1 MAVVWVHRRLGRS
14 AGYRDEGWEIQSNT
28 HLNQILLEMPPVGE
42 PATTAFDITAVSL
55 LWVQVA
61 AASCPKLCYEWADPD
76 LPSSLKTSTG
86 PIVRAVWLKG
96 GIPALLRLFDK
107 DGGTSIHTSRLRSV
121 SAGGVTLWSNAALL
135 AAGNEDRPGGSS
147 AHAPPPAP
155 RGGAPYVAGDLRAGR
170 EAGIPA
176 TVASARASPDAAAAS
191 SGPVFRY
198 EWADPYLA
206 NKQSTRN
213 VVMNAWHKGG
223 VPEVLNLLDKH
234 GGSSSHASKLRSV
247 STGGNVVWSNAA
259 LPAAG
264 NGGGPGGSSAHAPPE
279 PLDRP
284 HTEGGMEAGLEVAA
298 VAPARASPDA
308 AATVFG
314 PEFRYEWADPSL
326 DRKKSTRNAVTGAW
340 HKGQGP
346 GVLRLLDKHGGTS
359 IHASRLRSVST
370 GGNVVWSNAALLA
383 AKSEEPAAVVEE
395 EQSGSLA
402 AKNKSGLRKRCLE
415 EAGPEAGPGGSTVP
429 PSSTSPDALTGK
441 VEEGGLQS
449 PGYGVGSTA
458 AHAAVG
464 PASVADAP
472 RGQGGAGAAADAAPP
487 MQLPGPAPPLPLQAD
502 EDDDVALEALL
513 RRAAVMTAGAGA
525 DKALLLHAV
534 TAWFDR

>member
-42 PATTAFDITAVSL
+42 PATTAFDGTAVSL

-147 AHAPPPAP
+147 EHAPPPAP
-155 RGGAPYVAGDLRAGR
+155 RGGAPYVAGGLRAGR

-213 VVMNAWHKGG
+213 VVMNAWRKGG

-259 LPAAG
+259 L
-264 NGGGPGGSSAHAPPE
+264 
-279 PLDRP
+279 
-284 HTEGGMEAGLEVAA
+284 
-298 VAPARASPDA
+298 
-308 AATVFG
+308 
-314 PEFRYEWADPSL
+314 
-326 DRKKSTRNAVTGAW
+326 
-340 HKGQGP
+340 
-346 GVLRLLDKHGGTS
+346 
-359 IHASRLRSVST
+359 
-370 GGNVVWSNAALLA
+370 LA

-395 EQSGSLA
+395 EQSGSLPA
-402 AKNKSGLRKRCLE
+402 QKQSGLRKRCRE
-415 EAGPEAGPGGSTVP
+415 EAGLLEAGPGGSTVP
-429 PSSTSPDALTGK
+429 PRTSSFGLTGK
-441 VEEGGLQS
+441 VEAGGLHS

-458 AHAAVG
+458 AHAAAG